1 MKLIGQYD
9 SPFVRRVGIALT
21 LYGQSFEHLP
31 WSCFGDADR
40 IRPHNP
46 LTRVPVLV
54 LDGGESL
61 IESHMILDYLDG
73 LMPPARRL
81 FPQTEPDR
89 RRALQRAAL
98 ACGIG
103 DKAVSLFYEMRLHSE
118 TSGLFVAR
126 CKRQIGEGLARLEAF
141 YATEPAAPVGPD
153 IGPSIGHA
161 EIALAA
167 VWRFTHEAHPGL
179 IDDADLP
186 ALSALCDRL
195 EATAAFRAICQSF
208 IPPA

>member
-1 MKLIGQYD
+1 MDLIGQYD

-21 LYGQSFEHLP
+21 LYRLPFVHLP
-31 WSCFGDADR
+31 WSSFGDADL

-54 LDGGESL
+54 LTGGESL

-73 LMPPARRL
+73 LVPPADRL
-81 FPQTEPDR
+81 FPPSEPDR

-103 DKAVSLFYEMRLHSE
+103 DKAVSLFYEKRLHSE
-118 TSGLFVAR
+118 TSALFVAR
-126 CKRQIGEGLARLEAF
+126 CQRQITEGLARLEA
-141 YATEPAAPVGPD
+141 YHAATPAQAT
-153 IGPSIGHA
+153 GHA
-161 EIALAA
+161 EIALAT
-167 VWRFTHEAHPGL
+167 VWRFVQEAHPGL
-179 IDDADLP
+179 TRDGALP
-186 ALSALCDRL
+186 ALTAVCDRL
-195 EATAAFRAICQSF
+195 EDTAAFRAIYQAF

>member
-1 MKLIGQYD
+1 MMKLIGQYD

-21 LYGQSFEHLP
+21 LYDQPFAHLP
-31 WSCFGDADR
+31 WSCFGDADLVR
-40 IRPHNP
+40 AHNP

-81 FPQTEPDR
+81 FPQAEPDR

-126 CKRQIGEGLARLEAF
+126 CQRQIAEGLAQLEA
-141 YATEPAAPVGPD
+141 YHTAAPAQD
-153 IGPSIGHA
+153 IGHA

-167 VWRFTHEAHPGL
+167 VWRFAHEAHPGL
-179 IDDADLP
+179 IDDRDLP
-186 ALSALCDRL
+186 ALSALCSRL
-195 EATAAFRAICQSF
+195 EATPPFRAISQAF